1 MKRRWISKTG
11 TGEWYATDKLN
22 GMRPAGTSS
31 LRYHGNYSDY
41 HQHGRA
47 EQANAATSRFL
58 RSPRFLLLR
67 GSSHL
72 LPVRLIFHPKFEK
85 PGENQME
92 GETERAFHFLGCGRY
107 PHNRS
112 FSLIWTIISSQVSFI
127 KHLFE
132 FIKEIGWRGST
143 WFRWNLMFQG
153 HEDWSVRN
161 IPDIG
166 TFLDKSNGKGLK
178 SRDIFWGHFIYL
190 IDYSLTQNKWLAGNI
205 SLLHPALSLFV
216 IL

>member
-1 MKRRWISKTG
+1 MRDGAKVNIEDRDGGVIRDWQIEWNETRRYVLPTLSWKLQWLSSTWQSRASKCRDI
-11 TGEWYATDKLN
+11 AV
-22 GMRPAGTSS
+22 SS
-31 LRYHGNYSDY
+31 VS
-41 HQHGRA
+41 
-47 EQANAATSRFL
+47 TFS
-58 RSPRFLLLR
+58 S
-67 GSSHL
+67 SSHF

-85 PGENQME
+85 TGENQME
-92 GETERAFHFLGCGRY
+92 GETERALHFLGCGRY

-161 IPDIG
+161 ISDIG
-166 TFLDKSNGKGLK
+166 TFLDKSNG
-178 SRDIFWGHFIYL
+178 
-190 IDYSLTQNKWLAGNI
+190 
-205 SLLHPALSLFV
+205 
-216 IL
+216 